1 MPFCTVNSQ
10 NRCFWPLFSFKQLQ
24 SGKAFQPSY
33 QKALEQA
40 NLFRFQFLLGSLK
53 VTLETKSVKG
63 VKKLISPRNLLISS
77 RTRIYNK
84 KYQNARKMN
93 FKTCIIRAV
102 QDLKSSQFTT
112 FNYSCEEVNCSS
124 LSKNNSFTFQYL
136 VMYEVPFFEKVTI
149 KKVIDLR
156 HKLGKNQVA
165 GVSIGVIMSVVATCA
180 ALNLVKRSRDVIN
193 AYQVTKPQKKLT
205 KDEILMQKLIK
216 MVKLENKIYQ

>member
-24 SGKAFQPSY
+24 SSKTCQPSY

-63 VKKLISPRNLLISS
+63 VKKLISHRNLLISS

-93 FKTCIIRAV
+93 FKTCNSGVLQFYSAAGKYQPKRA
-102 QDLKSSQFTT
+102 KS
-112 FNYSCEEVNCSS
+112 V
-124 LSKNNSFTFQYL
+124 
-136 VMYEVPFFEKVTI
+136 
-149 KKVIDLR
+149 
-156 HKLGKNQVA
+156 
-165 GVSIGVIMSVVATCA
+165 
-180 ALNLVKRSRDVIN
+180 
-193 AYQVTKPQKKLT
+193 
-205 KDEILMQKLIK
+205 
-216 MVKLENKIYQ
+216 

>member
-10 NRCFWPLFSFKQLQ
+10 NRCFWPLFSFRQLQ
-24 SGKAFQPSY
+24 SGKACQPSY

-93 FKTCIIRAV
+93 FKTCFYCSFVLLIA
-102 QDLKSSQFTT
+102 FTEQQGRYSLQRKRRET
-112 FNYSCEEVNCSS
+112 DVRRIQSEKKFRSNINYNIFWYHIQI
-124 LSKNNSFTFQYL
+124 KRNN
-136 VMYEVPFFEKVTI
+136 K
-149 KKVIDLR
+149 
-156 HKLGKNQVA
+156 
-165 GVSIGVIMSVVATCA
+165 IME
-180 ALNLVKRSRDVIN
+180 RYYI
-193 AYQVTKPQKKLT
+193 PQKR
-205 KDEILMQKLIK
+205 QQWG
-216 MVKLENKIYQ
+216 KINNDYYEAIRTEKNRI

>member
-1 MPFCTVNSQ
+1 MPFFTVNSQ

-24 SGKAFQPSY
+24 SGKACQPSY

-93 FKTCIIRAV
+93 FKTCPNMLVEYKLIRNV
-102 QDLKSSQFTT
+102 Q
-112 FNYSCEEVNCSS
+112 
-124 LSKNNSFTFQYL
+124 
-136 VMYEVPFFEKVTI
+136 
-149 KKVIDLR
+149 
-156 HKLGKNQVA
+156 NQV
-165 GVSIGVIMSVVATCA
+165 
-180 ALNLVKRSRDVIN
+180 K
-193 AYQVTKPQKKLT
+193 
-205 KDEILMQKLIK
+205 
-216 MVKLENKIYQ
+216 